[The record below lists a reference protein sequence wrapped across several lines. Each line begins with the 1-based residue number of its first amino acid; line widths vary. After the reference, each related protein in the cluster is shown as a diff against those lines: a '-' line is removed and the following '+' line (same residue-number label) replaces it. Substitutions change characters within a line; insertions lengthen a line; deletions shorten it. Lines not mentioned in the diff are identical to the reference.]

1 MSVVGFYHDLTCK
14 SYILK
19 TCNCRPAL
27 VIASKV
33 KDPVAAEPTVAVDNT
48 DAEEISA
55 GSEEDSV
62 DP

>member
-1 MSVVGFYHDLTCK
+1 M
-14 SYILK
+14 
-19 TCNCRPAL
+19 
-27 VIASKV
+27 IASKV

-48 DAEEISA
+48 DAEDISA